1 MAVCMVPMAGIFSA
15 TRPPGWHV
23 AGTLSFKHQPEEAKA
38 CAPDGR
44 VEGNQRMTSRLTTA
58 APGLEDSC
66 TSGLCGQFVPVLT
79 SATALGSSR
88 NLRSRA
94 GGLLTHSNAGVALGE
109 LIDAASPGKWR
120 VDKTED
126 PWSQA
131 LPPRGHPHSGLA
143 KDGFPSK
150 RP

>member
-1 MAVCMVPMAGIFSA
+1 MVPMAGIFSA
-15 TRPPGWHV
+15 TRPPGWDV
-23 AGTLSFKHQPEEAKA
+23 ADTLSFKHQPEEAKT

-44 VEGNQRMTSRLTTA
+44 AGRLTTA

-66 TSGLCGQFVPVLT
+66 SSGLCGRGGQFVPVLT

-88 NLRSRA
+88 NVRSRA

-109 LIDAASPGKWR
+109 LIDAASPGKWC
-120 VDKTED
+120 VDETED
-126 PWSQA
+126 PWSQE
-131 LPPRGHPHSGLA
+131 LPRGHPHAGLA
-143 KDGFPSK
+143 TDGFPSM